1 MNHIVFRKTI
11 FFSHPIYENYY
22 TSKEG
27 EIYSRKRNKILKLQK
42 HPAGY
47 LIFNICSKSK
57 RKSYYVHRYVYECF
71 YGNIPKGKEVDH
83 IDNNKTNNNIK
94 NLQLLTKK
102 ENMSKSHSKKLK
114 SYNTK
119 TKEIQIY
126 KSVTKASEVLGIT
139 VSSISK
145 VCRKEQ
151 KTAKT
156 KDGIKFKFKYIKC
169 ITKTTR

>member
-1 MNHIVFRKTI
+1 MNHIVFRKSK
-11 FFSHPIYENYY
+11 FFSHPIYDNYY
-22 TSKEG
+22 SSKEG
-27 EIYSRKRNKILKLQK
+27 EIYSKKSNKILKLQK
-42 HPAGY
+42 HTAGY
-47 LIFNICSKSK
+47 LIFSIFEKK
-57 RKSYYVHRYVYECF
+57 KGKSYYVHRYVFESF
-71 YGNIPKGKEVDH
+71 YGNIPKDKEVDH
-83 IDNNKTNNNIK
+83 IDDNKTNNNIK
-94 NLQLLTKK
+94 NLQLLTRK
-102 ENMSKSHSKKLK
+102 EDMSKSHSKKLK

-156 KDGIKFKFKYIKC
+156 KDGIKYKFKYIE
-169 ITKTTR
+169 

>member
-1 MNHIVFRKTI
+1 M
-11 FFSHPIYENYY
+11 
-22 TSKEG
+22 
-27 EIYSRKRNKILKLQK
+27 
-42 HPAGY
+42 
-47 LIFNICSKSK
+47 
-57 RKSYYVHRYVYECF
+57 
-71 YGNIPKGKEVDH
+71 
-83 IDNNKTNNNIK
+83 
-94 NLQLLTKK
+94 LTPK

-126 KSVTKASEVLGIT
+126 KSVTKASEFLGIT

-156 KDGIKFKFKYIKC
+156 KNGIKYKFKYIEC
-169 ITKTTR
+169 ITQVSR